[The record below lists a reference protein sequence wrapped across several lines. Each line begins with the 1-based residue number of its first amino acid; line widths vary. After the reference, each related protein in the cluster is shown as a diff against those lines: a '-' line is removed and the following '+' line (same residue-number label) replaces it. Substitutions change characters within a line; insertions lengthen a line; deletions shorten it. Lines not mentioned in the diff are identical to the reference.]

1 LSVGYQ
7 NLRGLHLIISVNQN
21 VPTCVASGN
30 NNGCRPNPNYANNSR
45 YSSLADSNYNAMH
58 VAYVQRPVRW
68 GSYRVSYTYSKSLN
82 NVGEFFF
89 SSPINHYD
97 IWQDY
102 GRSDDDQRHRLVFNG
117 TAQTSTDPAKNF
129 WEHLSHGFQ
138 LSTMVQYYSALPF
151 NITTGTATIQGTNAR
166 PTMNG
171 EFISRN
177 AGIGFD
183 FVNLNARL
191 SRTFRLTERLRLEG
205 IVEGFNLLNRVN
217 GVTRNGVFGTG
228 TYPTN
233 PSPTF
238 GQTTSVGDPRS
249 FQLALRFTF

>member
-1 LSVGYQ
+1 
-7 NLRGLHLIISVNQN
+7 
-21 VPTCVASGN
+21 
-30 NNGCRPNPNYANNSR
+30 
-45 YSSLADSNYNAMH
+45 
-58 VAYVQRPVRW
+58 
-68 GSYRVSYTYSKSLN
+68 
-82 NVGEFFF
+82 
-89 SSPINHYD
+89 
-97 IWQDY
+97 
-102 GRSDDDQRHRLVFNG
+102 
-117 TAQTSTDPAKNF
+117 
-129 WEHLSHGFQ
+129 
-138 LSTMVQYYSALPF
+138 
-151 NITTGTATIQGTNAR
+151 
-166 PTMNG
+166 MNG